1 LALNE
6 EEYPTLLLN
15 PKQYKVGHGD
25 KGKLTWTVNEN
36 IVKVLEKAFYATFSF
51 VVPTGKKFC
60 LAVDV
65 SGSMRQPVIGASSI
79 EARDASAAMMLLTA
93 KTEKEFEVVAFS
105 EGLKE
110 LNVNREDTLETV
122 IAECSRHDFSTGCL
136 IEPLTST
143 AKQNFLPV
151 GATKLKAA

>member
-15 PKQYKVGHGD
+15 PTI
-25 KGKLTWTVNEN
+25 LWECA
-36 IVKVLEKAFYATFSF
+36 LEQAD
-51 VVPTGKKFC
+51 VQQPTGKKFC

-110 LNVNREDTLETV
+110 L
-122 IAECSRHDFSTGCL
+122 A
-136 IEPLTST
+136 
-143 AKQNFLPV
+143 
-151 GATKLKAA
+151 

>member
-1 LALNE
+1 
-6 EEYPTLLLN
+6 
-15 PKQYKVGHGD
+15 
-25 KGKLTWTVNEN
+25 
-36 IVKVLEKAFYATFSF
+36 

-105 EGLKE
+105 EGLTE
-110 LNVNREDTLETV
+110 LNVGIEANNVHHKWICGVGDAKTITDHPDHNQSHFRIFCV
-122 IAECSRHDFSTGCL
+122 FSVL
-136 IEPLTST
+136 L
-143 AKQNFLPV
+143 
-151 GATKLKAA
+151 

>member
-1 LALNE
+1 VNVTE
-6 EEYPTLLLN
+6 ISFRVRVYDEYIKFLFF
-15 PKQYKVGHGD
+15 VHGPFH
-25 KGKLTWTVNEN
+25 WESTVCT
-36 IVKVLEKAFYATFSF
+36 KVLEKAFYAAFSF
-51 VVPTGKKFC
+51 VAPTGKKFC

-110 LNVNREDTLETV
+110 LNVNREDTLEDCPS
-122 IAECSRHDFSTGCL
+122 EFSLVTMPYFIL
-136 IEPLTST
+136 
-143 AKQNFLPV
+143 LPSDKDSKWMNM
-151 GATKLKAA
+151 GSL

>member
-1 LALNE
+1 
-6 EEYPTLLLN
+6 
-15 PKQYKVGHGD
+15 
-25 KGKLTWTVNEN
+25 
-36 IVKVLEKAFYATFSF
+36 
-51 VVPTGKKFC
+51 
-60 LAVDV
+60 
-65 SGSMRQPVIGASSI
+65 
-79 EARDASAAMMLLTA
+79 MMLLTA

-122 IAECSRHDFSTGCL
+122 IAECSRHDFSSSRASMLDAPITGCL

-143 AKQNFLPV
+143 ARQNFLPV